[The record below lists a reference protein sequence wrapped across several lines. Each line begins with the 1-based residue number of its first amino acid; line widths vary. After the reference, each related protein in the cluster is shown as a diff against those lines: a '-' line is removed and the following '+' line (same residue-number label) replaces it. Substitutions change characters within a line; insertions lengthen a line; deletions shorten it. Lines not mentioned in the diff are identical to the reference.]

1 MRFSILSALYLVS
14 FTVAAPVD
22 IQRQDKDVIKRN
34 MKIIGDSVK
43 ALDST
48 LSAKPKAKADPRDVE
63 DFFAR
68 ALKAHGI
75 ASDDMRIGAE
85 EIRRAPSL
93 NAFDATA
100 IVAGSF
106 NPLDVFLT
114 RIINNWI
121 SVKRDADFIGA
132 KDDVRR
138 ILEESRYQS
147 NTFYDVLIGK
157 FPVSMSTSA
166 KNSRSRTDALLLKA
180 ISEYRR

>member
-1 MRFSILSALYLVS
+1 MRFSILSTLYLVS
-14 FTVAAPVD
+14 VAIAAPV
-22 IQRQDKDVIKRN
+22 QKQKQDKDVIKRN
-34 MKIIGDSVK
+34 MKIIADSVRS
-43 ALDST
+43 LDST

-85 EIRRAPSL
+85 EIRRAPDL
-93 NAFDATA
+93 NAFDATT
-100 IVAGSF
+100 IIAGSF
-106 NPLDVFLT
+106 NPLDVFLN

-121 SVKRDADFIGA
+121 SVKRDAEFIGA

-157 FPVSMSTSA
+157 FPVSMSSSA
-166 KNSRSRTDALLLKA
+166 KNSRSRTDTLLLKA